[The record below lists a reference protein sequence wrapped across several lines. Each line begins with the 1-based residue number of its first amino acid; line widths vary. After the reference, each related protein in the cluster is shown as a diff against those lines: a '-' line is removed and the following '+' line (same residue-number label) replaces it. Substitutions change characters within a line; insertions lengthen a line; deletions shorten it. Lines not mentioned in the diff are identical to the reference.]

1 MKFIPRNLK
10 RNRGVYLI
18 CAELGFVKLK
28 DRQVPNIAIRLI
40 VVNVFKTTVRINK
53 IRKTNEPF
61 AFIIITKGYLHRILK
76 I

>member
-1 MKFIPRNLK
+1 MLN
-10 RNRGVYLI
+10 NN
-18 CAELGFVKLK
+18 FVKLK